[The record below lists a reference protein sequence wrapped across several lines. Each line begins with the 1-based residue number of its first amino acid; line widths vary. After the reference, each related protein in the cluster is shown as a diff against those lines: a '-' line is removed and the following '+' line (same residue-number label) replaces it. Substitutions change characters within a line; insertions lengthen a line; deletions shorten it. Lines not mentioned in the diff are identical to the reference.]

1 MRIIIN
7 NNILKMTICKYK
19 MEEFVKKKSIFV
31 SAMSI
36 IAIFSTL
43 IFCIYQNKNLKLIDA
58 SSQVIEDLS
67 KVSNKKICW
76 GIKRSDNHEQPD
88 VGKEN
93 KRIMDEYNGLCL
105 GNSES
110 KYVYL
115 TFDAGYEAGYTEKIL
130 EVLKQNDVKAT
141 FFITGHY
148 LNTQPELV
156 QKMIENGNT
165 VGNHTP
171 NYLMSINNIIYNNKM
186 LKQ

>member
-1 MRIIIN
+1 M
-7 NNILKMTICKYK
+7 
-19 MEEFVKKKSIFV
+19 KKKSFFV
-31 SAMSI
+31 SLTSISAI
-36 IAIFSTL
+36 IATL
-43 IFCIYQNKNLKLIDA
+43 IFCIYQNYNLKTVDVA
-58 SSQVIEDLS
+58 SEVIEDLA
-67 KVSNKKICW
+67 KISNKKIAW
-76 GIKRSDNHEQPD
+76 GIKRADNHEQPD

-93 KRIMDEYNGLCL
+93 KRIIDEYNGMCL

-148 LNTQPELV
+148 LNTQSGLV

-165 VGNHTP
+165 VGNHTV
-171 NYLMSINNIIYNNKM
+171 NYVMSNI
-186 LKQ
+186 